1 MQEVGKLFSL
11 CVLISTVVFAHKR
24 VYNLC
29 DCVGN
34 FHFEMNPVNNI
45 LPVLRVK
52 NNISS
57 SDLFLMSKKM
67 HYQSEQ
73 NCFVVQHLK
82 TDLTTQIANRQKI
95 QQKVLECSSI
105 FLVLASRYFRNFFS
119 IRFQLVLVLEN
130 GDISNVFSSQQ
141 LYNFTASLFS
151 IQGFFNNVFS
161 LLTVKI

>member
-1 MQEVGKLFSL
+1 M
-11 CVLISTVVFAHKR
+11 VFAHKR

-67 HYQSEQ
+67 HYQSE
-73 NCFVVQHLK
+73 
-82 TDLTTQIANRQKI
+82 
-95 QQKVLECSSI
+95 
-105 FLVLASRYFRNFFS
+105 
-119 IRFQLVLVLEN
+119 
-130 GDISNVFSSQQ
+130 
-141 LYNFTASLFS
+141 
-151 IQGFFNNVFS
+151 
-161 LLTVKI
+161 